1 MTTPVSH
8 LLSFPDEIL
17 LEIYKYLLSVHVLYA
32 FYGINARLNA
42 TISYY
47 YQHISLT
54 NIGFGQSA
62 KFCRFILPRIGS
74 QIRSLT
80 INNCRS
86 VLQGKLFAQY
96 FSHQMSHVFR
106 NLQKLRLLC
115 FTADELHQFCK
126 TLNHL
131 ECLHQIEI
139 GDVLTDESTLFEDVI
154 NSNPGRITSI
164 QFKTSYIT
172 PPTIIYNNLL
182 DLTISLQT
190 LDKIVSL
197 FAMIPNIQQLNITID
212 QTSLTDVSFDAAQ
225 PLVHLKKFSLRYFNH
240 YWSSEEIQ
248 SLLKQIPCIEHL
260 SLQLSSSDT
269 YFVDQKQKLM
279 ESLPETLRE
288 FHFSVRYY
296 YDTTEE
302 IDFHALFI
310 ARFPMIC
317 LIDES
322 LQQAI
327 IHTVPYRFSLLH
339 LSFPMAKQVSTWKNY
354 LDVEKYANYQGM
366 TLAEALLIM
375 SNCRQIKEIDIQYD
389 ENEQIPTVQQP
400 VISLPNL
407 SRLRCIWLLHPCRE
421 YQSFKSILRAAPNL
435 SELFIAFDNLLPAF
449 DDQEI
454 CNLLSRRIIHLLILR
469 PVASAP
475 KAITEDDI
483 PKLKAIFQQL
493 RHLQIDVT
501 NGPSIDSI
509 VLAVVNAFKERY
521 QLISLVVEGQ
531 SSCEELKSNARQWL
545 IDHSHLSS
553 DDEFDAEF
561 RHQTNRFLLWM

>member
-8 LLSFPDEIL
+8 LLNFPDEIL
-17 LEIYKYLLSVHVLYA
+17 LEIYKYLLNVHVLYA
-32 FYGINARLNA
+32 FYGINKRLNA
-42 TISYY
+42 SISDY

-54 NIGFGQSA
+54 NIAFGQSA
-62 KFCRFILPRIGS
+62 NLYRFILPHIGS

-86 VLQGKLFAQY
+86 VLQGKLFSQY

-126 TLNHL
+126 TLNHM
-131 ECLHQIEI
+131 ECLHQVEI
-139 GDVLTDESTLFEDVI
+139 GDVLTDQLTLFEDVI
-154 NSNPGRITSI
+154 NSNPDRITSI

-172 PPTIIYNNLL
+172 PPTIVCSNLL

-190 LDKIVSL
+190 LDKVLSL

-212 QTSLTDVSFDAAQ
+212 ETSLAHVSFDAAQ

-240 YWSSEEIQ
+240 YWSFEEIQ
-248 SLLKQIPCIEHL
+248 SLLKQIPYIEHL

-269 YFVDQKQKLM
+269 YFVDQEQKLM
-279 ESLPETLRE
+279 DSLPETVRE
-288 FHFSVRYY
+288 FHFSLRYY

-302 IDFHALFI
+302 IDCHALFI

-327 IHTVPYRFSLLH
+327 IHTIPYRFSLLH
-339 LSFPMAKQVSTWKNY
+339 LSFPMAKRVSTWKNY
-354 LDVEKYANYQGM
+354 LDVEKFANYQGM
-366 TLAEALLIM
+366 TLAESLLII
-375 SNCRQIKEIDIQYD
+375 SNCRKIKEIDIQYD
-389 ENEQIPTVQQP
+389 KNEQTPAVQQP
-400 VISLPNL
+400 IVSLPNL

-421 YQSFKSILRAAPNL
+421 HQSFKSILRAAPNL

-469 PVASAP
+469 PVASTP
-475 KAITEDDI
+475 TAITEDHI

-509 VLAVVNAFKERY
+509 VLAVVNVFKEQC
-521 QLISLVVEGQ
+521 QLTSLVVEGQ

-545 IDHSHLSS
+545 IDHSRLSS
-553 DDEFDAEF
+553 DSEFDAEF